1 MMDDGRGSRLR
12 KKRFSMEESNGPV
25 NKKLTETLER
35 GKNVSKGKYVFLEN
49 GKPYWVLR
57 AIGGQPL
64 KR

>member
-1 MMDDGRGSRLR
+1 
-12 KKRFSMEESNGPV
+12 MEESNGPV